1 MAKNQGI
8 RHVERFDA
16 AAVAGQ
22 DAQAEALADLLTAD
36 DLPVLHHMLES
47 GHMDRCWWGIR
58 GLAKVGNAD
67 SIPQV
72 VDQLHHADPAIRS
85 AAAMALGEMHAR
97 HAQAVTPHLSQLVD
111 LLADS
116 DGLAGQAASN
126 ALALCGDDAVNVLA
140 EALRSDL
147 DSVRVRAA
155 AALHRIGTPKAAIP
169 LYRHLEDPNP
179 LVRHHAY
186 EALDDLGLLNNLLLS
201 R

>member
-16 AAVAGQ
+16 AAVAGK
-22 DAQAEALADLLTAD
+22 DEQAEALADLLTAD
-36 DLPVLHHMLES
+36 DLPVLRHMLES

-58 GLAKVGNAD
+58 GLAKVGDAGAV
-67 SIPQV
+67 PLV
-72 VDQLHHADPAIRS
+72 VDQLHHADPAIRT
-85 AAAMALGEMHAR
+85 AAAMAVGEMHVR
-97 HAQAVTPHLSQLVD
+97 HAQAVKPHLPHLVH

-126 ALALCGDDAVNVLA
+126 ALALCGDDAVDVLA

-155 AALHRIGTPKAAIP
+155 AALHRIGTQKAAIP
-169 LYRHLEDPNP
+169 LYHHLEDPNP

-186 EALDDLGLLNNLLLS
+186 EALDDLGLLSNVLLS